1 MNAEI
6 QRAVTLANDGY
17 WDEAH
22 QIVQVMN
29 DPTAFWLHANLHR
42 EEGDHNNAQY
52 WYTRAQQPFSKESLL
67 VERQQI
73 LLSMQGE

>member
-1 MNAEI
+1 MKSEI
-6 QRAVTLANDGY
+6 QRAVTLANNGN
-17 WDEAH
+17 WDKAH

-29 DPTAFWLHANLHR
+29 DATAYWLHANLHR

-67 VERQQI
+67 EERQRI
-73 LLSMQGE
+73 VASLH